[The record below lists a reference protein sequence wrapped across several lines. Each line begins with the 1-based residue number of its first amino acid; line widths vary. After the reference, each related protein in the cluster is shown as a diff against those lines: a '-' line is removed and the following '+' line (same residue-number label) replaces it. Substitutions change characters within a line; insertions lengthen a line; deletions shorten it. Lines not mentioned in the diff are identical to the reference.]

1 MDEERERRAVPRYR
15 LANRPGARVRG
26 VQEVRLLD
34 LSVAGAQIAHLATLR
49 LGAACALELPPPGEA
64 CTLPAQVVWCT
75 IVGRKRKLG
84 GESHLVARSGLRF
97 SALTDTQHAAL
108 TDTLHDLTTAL
119 QPIA

>member
-1 MDEERERRAVPRYR
+1 MPERRERRAVPRTQ
-15 LANRPGARVRG
+15 LANRPATRVRG
-26 VQEVRLLD
+26 LREVRLVN
-34 LSVAGAQIAHLATLR
+34 LSPAGAQIEHLAVLR

-75 IVGRKRKLG
+75 VVGRKPKLG

-97 SALTDTQHAAL
+97 PTLSGPQHAAL
-108 TDTLHDLTTAL
+108 ADTLQYLATAL

>member
-1 MDEERERRAVPRYR
+1 MPDEHERRAVARTR
-15 LANRPGARVRG
+15 LTDRPAARVRG
-26 VQEVRLLD
+26 VREARLLD
-34 LSVAGAQIAHLATLR
+34 LSLAGAQIEHLATLR

-75 IVGRKRKLG
+75 IIGRKRKLG

-97 SALTDTQHAAL
+97 ATLTAPQHAAL
-108 TDTLHDLTTAL
+108 TATLHDLATAL